1 MRTRTR
7 CYRFAPYSLQ
17 YEGLQEHMLAAHL
30 VVTPKSETPAAVTVE
45 LCTALKNSAWSNVKD
60 FKWLR
65 SQQSPNW
72 CILPESDRIT
82 SAAGV
87 EQLSIRQL

>member
-1 MRTRTR
+1 
-7 CYRFAPYSLQ
+7 
-17 YEGLQEHMLAAHL
+17 MLAARL
-30 VVTPKSETPAAVTVE
+30 VTITPKSETSAAVTATVE
-45 LCTALKNSAWSNVKD
+45 LCTALKNSAWSDVKD

-82 SAAGV
+82 SAASV
-87 EQLSIRQL
+87 EQVSIRQL

>member
-1 MRTRTR
+1 
-7 CYRFAPYSLQ
+7 
-17 YEGLQEHMLAAHL
+17 MLAAHL
-30 VVTPKSETPAAVTVE
+30 VTVTPKSETSAAAATVE
-45 LCTALKNSAWSNVKD
+45 PCTALKNSAWSDVKD

-82 SAAGV
+82 SAAIV
-87 EQLSIRQL
+87 EQVSIQQL